1 MSLTTG
7 VGKRVATV
15 NHISLITVVVRCV
28 RACDEPFM
36 KPLPLGWVLLLLAV
50 APALAAPTETELRAL
65 ISRADLNYAAPV
77 GRSEE
82 GLPVGNGRMGSLVW
96 TAPTALRF
104 QVNRV
109 DVQPISASTTSF
121 FERNT
126 DYMGGCGFVDLDFG
140 GAVEDVFGAKDCPQR
155 LSVYDGLA
163 SVAGRGVSAR
173 VLALP
178 ATDVMAVEL
187 EDRRAQPQPITV
199 NLRMLREA
207 AQHFGPEMEAMR
219 EKHIVTVRTRQHT
232 AASQLHVVGDRIV
245 LTQEF
250 REGSHYAKSA
260 LAVAMVGRAARP
272 TLAQETEVRLTAA
285 AGSGR
290 VVVLM
295 ASAAT
300 LDPKEDVM
308 AQALQA
314 LDAAAGKQFDALQT
328 ETAAWWHAFWA
339 RGSLALHSADGVA
352 DFVAENYHYYLYLM
366 AATSRGKYPPKFNGM
381 LWNTNGDLRTWGAQH
396 WFANLSCYYEA
407 IFATNRLELLDPV
420 FDMYSG
426 MREAGAVAARQQWG
440 SEGIYIPETAWFDGL
455 APLPEDIA
463 AELRD
468 LLLQRKPWGERSA
481 QFLAYAASGMPHSS
495 RWNFFGGGN
504 WVGSRWVPTER
515 GFGPYGPVSHI
526 LGTTAKVAYLY
537 WRRYEYTLDK
547 AWLQARAYPMLKG
560 AAEFYR
566 HFPNLRRGEDGRW
579 HIHHVNSN
587 ESVLG
592 ARDTD
597 EDLSA
602 MRGVLAVAVRAA
614 EVLET
619 DAPLRAQWRELL
631 DHLAPLPTSADP
643 DALKPA
649 DYAGPRVF
657 VRGRTPAVNARGFT
671 PDGNS
676 LPMWFFDLCNL
687 DSPDREMLGLAN
699 ATFDR
704 SLRGGPPSVET
715 PVGVLSKLA
724 VAGVTLGRVEATRF
738 LVPNQM
744 RGLTAEREGVYR
756 GGRPL
761 ANRLALREGAQA
773 LDAQRLGRAADALQL
788 ALLNSAPSAPA
799 AEPALRLFAAWPAE
813 WEATFT
819 LRARGAFVVT
829 ASQKAGRVTSVEIV
843 SEAGAPCR
851 LHNPWGEAE
860 VLVQCDSS
868 PTVERVKGA
877 LLTIPTRV
885 GERLR
890 LRALAP

>member
-1 MSLTTG
+1 M
-7 VGKRVATV
+7 AV
-15 NHISLITVVVRCV
+15 NHISRIEVVMMRGQ
-28 RACDEPFM
+28 ACDGPFM
-36 KPLPLGWVLLLLAV
+36 KPLSLGWALLLAV
-50 APALAAPTETELRAL
+50 APVLAAPTETELRAL
-65 ISRADLNYAAPV
+65 ISRADLNYPMPV
-77 GRSEE
+77 ARSEE

-96 TAPTALRF
+96 TSPTALRF
-104 QVNRV
+104 QINRV
-109 DVQPISASTTSF
+109 DVQPISGSTTSF
-121 FERNT
+121 FERNS

-140 GAVEDVFGAKDCPQR
+140 GALDDVFVAKDCPQR
-155 LSVYDGLA
+155 LAVYDGLV
-163 SVAGRGVSAR
+163 SIAGKGVSAR

-178 ATDVMAVEL
+178 AADVMAVEL
-187 EDRRAQPQPITV
+187 EDRRAQPQPIAV
-199 NLRMLREA
+199 NLRMLRQT
-207 AQHFGPEMEAMR
+207 AQHFGAEMEVMR

-232 AASQLHVVGDRIV
+232 AASQLHIVGDRIV

-250 REGSHYAKSA
+250 REGSHFARSA
-260 LAVAMVGRAARP
+260 LAVAMIGRAARP
-272 TLAQETEVRLTAA
+272 SYAHEAELRLTAP

-290 VVVLM
+290 VTVLM

-300 LDPKEDVM
+300 LDPAEDVM
-308 AQALQA
+308 AQALRA
-314 LDAAAGKQFDALQT
+314 LDAAERKEFAALQT
-328 ETAAWWHAFWA
+328 ETAAWWHAFWD

-352 DFVAENYHYYLYLM
+352 DTVAENYHYFLYLM

-381 LWNTNGDLRTWGAQH
+381 LWNTAGDLRAWGAQH

-407 IFATNRLELLDPV
+407 LYATNRLELLDPV

-426 MREAGAVAARQQWG
+426 MIDASATAARQQWG

-455 APLPEDIA
+455 APLPDEIA

-468 LLLQRKPWGERSA
+468 LFLLRKPWSERST

-495 RWNFFGGGN
+495 RWNFFGGGA

-526 LGTTAKVAYLY
+526 LGSTAKIAYLY
-537 WRRYEYTLDK
+537 WRRYEYTLDR

-566 HFPNLRRGEDGRW
+566 HFPNLRRGDDGLW

-587 ESVLG
+587 ESMLG

-602 MRGVLAVAVRAA
+602 MRGVLAAAIRAA
-614 EVLET
+614 ELLEI
-619 DAPLRAQWRELL
+619 DAPLRAQWREVL
-631 DHLAPLPTSADP
+631 DHLAPLPTSTDV

-657 VRGRTPAVNARGFT
+657 VRGRTPAINARGFT

-687 DSPDREMLGLAN
+687 DSPDHGMLGLAN

-704 SLRGGPPSVET
+704 SLRGGPSAET

-724 VAGVTLGRVEATRF
+724 IAGVTLGRVEATRF

-788 ALLNSAPSAPA
+788 ALLNSNPPAPA
-799 AEPALRLFAAWPAE
+799 AEPALRLFAAWPPE

-819 LRARGAFVVT
+819 LRARGALVVT
-829 ASQKAGRVTSVEIV
+829 ASQKDGRVSSVEIL
-843 SEAGAPCR
+843 SEVGAPCR

-860 VLVQCDSS
+860 VLIQRDGTA
-868 PTVERVKGA
+868 TVERMKGA
-877 LLTIPTRV
+877 LLTIPARA
-885 GERLR
+885 GERLKIT
-890 LRALAP
+890 ALAP